1 MNKRRAD
8 HVAWGGNRCRQNCE
22 GSISETWE
30 NQENNVKVDLKEL
43 GSKSAD
49 RIEVLQD
56 KF

>member
-1 MNKRRAD
+1 M
-8 HVAWGGNRCRQNCE
+8 GQNRCRQNCE

-43 GSKSAD
+43 DSKSAD